1 MTLLNSALIIF
12 ALCLDT
18 FFIALSYGAGGIKL
32 PVLSC
37 AVICAVSAASIT
49 LSACAGGLLT
59 NYLPGGAVKILGFLV
74 LLSVGIFKAFD
85 TAVTAFIE
93 KAKRRTIN
101 LKTKRLIFVFEIDAA
116 PERADADRSNTI
128 SVREAFLLS
137 IAVSMDGLLAGIS
150 LNTRQTPPFLIF
162 AIGFAIALI
171 CLLSGRLIGKRLSN
185 GKRGVLSFLGGA
197 ILILLAITRLF

>member
-1 MTLLNSALIIF
+1 M
-12 ALCLDT
+12 
-18 FFIALSYGAGGIKL
+18 
-32 PVLSC
+32 
-37 AVICAVSAASIT
+37 
-49 LSACAGGLLT
+49 
-59 NYLPGGAVKILGFLV
+59 

-101 LKTKRLIFVFEIDAA
+101 LKTKRLIFVFEIYVA

-171 CLLSGRLIGKRLSN
+171 CLLSGRLIGKRLSD